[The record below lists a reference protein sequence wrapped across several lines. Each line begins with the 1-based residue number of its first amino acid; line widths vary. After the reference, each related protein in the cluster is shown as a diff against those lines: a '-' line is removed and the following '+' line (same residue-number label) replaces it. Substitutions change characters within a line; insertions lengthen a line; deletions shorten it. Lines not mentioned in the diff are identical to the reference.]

1 MLKNLTFDQICH
13 EHVTYYGLKTFK
25 KIAKKNNL
33 KIIDAKLNEI
43 NGGSIEVTCAKID
56 LKFKESKNKINK
68 ILNDENKIT
77 ENSFKKFNSRIK
89 KIKKDISQ
97 FLKKYKQKIIGYG
110 ASTKGNVVL
119 NYCSISNKDISYICD
134 ANKFKFN
141 KYTPGSN
148 IKIISKN
155 KMRVLKPDF
164 LLVLIWPFRKEV
176 INQEVSFIKSGG
188 SLIFYYLNFISLI
201 K

>member
-1 MLKNLTFDQICH
+1 MH

-56 LKFKESKNKINK
+56 SKFKESKNKINK

-89 KIKKDISQ
+89 K
-97 FLKKYKQKIIGYG
+97 LKKISHNFSKI
-110 ASTKGNVVL
+110 
-119 NYCSISNKDISYICD
+119 
-134 ANKFKFN
+134 
-141 KYTPGSN
+141 
-148 IKIISKN
+148 
-155 KMRVLKPDF
+155 
-164 LLVLIWPFRKEV
+164 
-176 INQEVSFIKSGG
+176 
-188 SLIFYYLNFISLI
+188 
-201 K
+201 